1 MFVFCYHHGS
11 ILLPSQVPEPKPNA
25 KAEPKAP
32 EPEPVWSSADES
44 PFFGRRYLRLKREHV
59 VLKRVIWKLKKLG
72 KPTILWGDIAG
83 IEWG

>member
-1 MFVFCYHHGS
+1 MFVFCYHHGN
-11 ILLPSQVPEPKPNA
+11 ILLPSQVPEPKPKA

-44 PFFGRRYLRLKREHV
+44 PLFWAIRWRRYLRLKREHV

-72 KPTILWGDIAG
+72 KLP
-83 IEWG
+83 